1 MASGSV
7 LEIGIGSGLNI
18 PFYDEAKID
27 KVIGLDPS
35 EELNVMA
42 KELAI
47 QNNIDIEFIVDGAEN
62 ISLKD
67 NSIDTILITYTLCTI
82 PLIEESTA
90 EMKRV
95 LNLDL
100 TVGIGEGSMLV
111 DGREIYTAK
120 GLKVGLFQDTS
131 SF

>member
-1 MASGSV
+1 MMKT
-7 LEIGIGSGLNI
+7 
-18 PFYDEAKID
+18 KID

-62 ISLKD
+62 ISLED

-95 LNLDL
+95 LKAFRQINIL
-100 TVGIGEGSMLV
+100 
-111 DGREIYTAK
+111 RAWY
-120 GLKVGLFQDTS
+120 S
-131 SF
+131 S